1 MNIEQFNDE
10 NFRIITE
17 YNGSFSIE
25 QDVIL
30 SIVPLKLISQGYNP
44 DFQVNFSTTDQFSQN
59 FDAII
64 RYKINKKKDEL
75 IKKYQLISSENEN
88 ISMYDDER
96 ISVYNAI
103 DSERDYQEKMKSD
116 TSRPDMI
123 PDLHIGDTI
132 AAIQYNLDSA
142 RIAWYQGSVPHK
154 EAMEFLR
161 KIAGLVVQAG
171 EEYGIPKR

>member
-10 NFRIITE
+10 NFKVIAM
-17 YNGSFSIE
+17 YDVSFSIE
-25 QDVIL
+25 PGWTL

-44 DFQVNFSTTDQFSQN
+44 DFQVNFSTTDQLSQN

-88 ISMYDDER
+88 ISMYDDKR
-96 ISVYNAI
+96 RSVYNAI
-103 DSERDYQEKMKSD
+103 DSERDYQEKMKADS
-116 TSRPDMI
+116 SRPDMI

-132 AAIQYNLDSA
+132 AAIQYNLDLA
-142 RIAWYQGSVPHK
+142 RVSWYQGSAPHK